1 MVLEIREIRRW
12 GAWFPCC
19 CSRGLGTELPLA
31 AKKLYHRYLAESQM
45 RLCSVYIRDKVFKN
59 GPSKTCGRQ
68 PLKNLKRYDL
78 LKICFSWPYHF
89 KFFKGCLPQILLS
102 PFLNTLSHIF
112 GWNSWV
118 LYFGNSTIYVIS
130 SFWRLII
137 PSAYCKNINRDR
149 IYWTPVRKRKMP
161 TFTELKLL

>member
-1 MVLEIREIRRW
+1 
-12 GAWFPCC
+12 
-19 CSRGLGTELPLA
+19 
-31 AKKLYHRYLAESQM
+31 M
-45 RLCSVYIRDKVFKN
+45 RLCPVYIRDKVFKN
-59 GPSKTCGRQ
+59 EPSKTCGRQ
-68 PLKNLKRYDL
+68 PLKNLKRYGL
-78 LKICFSWPYHF
+78 LQIYWSRPYHF

-112 GWNSWV
+112 GWNSWE
-118 LYFGNSTIYVIS
+118 LYFGNSTNYVIS

-161 TFTELKLL
+161 TFTELKLIFFF